1 MVIALAFCPQT
12 IEYQRVLAEAAGY
25 KFDAILCDNG
35 VSGVSTRLAKRP
47 EGRRLFDM
55 LREGDT
61 LLVRQARA

>member
-35 VSGVSTRLAKRP
+35 L
-47 EGRRLFDM
+47 RRLHA
-55 LREGDT
+55 LG
-61 LLVRQARA
+61 QAA

>member
-1 MVIALAFCPQT
+1 MIALAFCPQT

-25 KFDAILCDNG
+25 KFDAILCDD
-35 VSGVSTRLAKRP
+35 GVSTRLAKRP